1 MIHKLTAVVLIIIS
15 VLSLLSLFGHHPYLE
30 LTTHFRL
37 QYALVALLCL
47 VPLSALQ
54 SWKLMP
60 LAVGCFIFNLSY
72 VVPYYIRPPSP
83 EVSSQR
89 TSLRLFQAN
98 LLTENKN
105 YQALIEA
112 VKEAQPDVVVLQEL
126 TPEWEVQTQVLREQY
141 RFVEL
146 APRPGGSGMGILS
159 RYPLEETKVLK
170 LDAST
175 HLALFVRVNVD
186 GTPVSILGLHP
197 PTPVTRTKFDNRNQ
211 QFQAAAEMLSAIKGA
226 KVLIG
231 DLNTS
236 PWSPY
241 FKELA
246 QRSGMRDARL
256 GFGLETS
263 WPTPLPGFLR
273 IPIDHCL
280 VSDGVQVE
288 DARIGRSIGSDHR
301 PLMVDLQIQKSKN

>member
-1 MIHKLTAVVLIIIS
+1 LIYKLTGIVLIVIS
-15 VLSLLSLFGHHPYLE
+15 VLSVLSLFGHHPYLE

-37 QYALVALLCL
+37 QYSLVALLCI
-47 VPLSALQ
+47 VPLCVLQ
-54 SWKLMP
+54 SWKLLP
-60 LAVGCFIFNLSY
+60 VAVCCLIFNLSY
-72 VVPYYIRPPSP
+72 VAPYYMRPRSS
-83 EVSSQR
+83 EVHSRR
-89 TSLRLFQAN
+89 TSLRLFHAN
-98 LLTENKN
+98 LLTENRN

-112 VKEAQPDVVVLQEL
+112 VSEARADVVVLQEL
-126 TPEWEVQTQVLREQY
+126 TPEWEAQTQVLREQY
-141 RFVEL
+141 RFIEL
-146 APRPGGSGMGILS
+146 APRPGGSGMGIMS
-159 RYPLEETKVLK
+159 RYPLEDTQVLK

-175 HLALFVRVNVD
+175 HLAIFVRVNVA

-197 PTPVTRTKFDNRNQ
+197 PTPVTPTKFANRNQ
-211 QFQAAAEMLSAIKGA
+211 QFQAAAEMLSALKGP

-246 QRSGMRDARL
+246 ERSGMRDARL
-256 GFGLETS
+256 GFGLKTS

-280 VSDGVQVE
+280 VSDGVEVE
-288 DARIGRSIGSDHR
+288 DARIGKSIGSDHR
-301 PLMVDLQIQKSKN
+301 PLMVDLRIEKY